1 MLDFI
6 KNVCLCIVGF
16 FLFTL
21 YVASMP
27 PAPKEQPREEI
38 IIEEKPP
45 VDEHKQLF
53 MEDCMSMV
61 MNTEKDCNRLY
72 AELTGKN

>member
-6 KNVCLCIVGF
+6 KNVCASIVCF
-16 FLFTL
+16 FLFVV
-21 YVASMP
+21 YVTSAT

-61 MNTEKDCNRLY
+61 MNTEKDCKEIFNSLN
-72 AELTGKN
+72 TK